1 MKFWF
6 DFLLV
11 ERRLVFCPPIILS
24 ILLLSL
30 LLTACEGPVG
40 PFQGITNLTPSGPN
54 RISRDLANVTIPD
67 LDVRSTTNV
76 TATVSTGGRRANVR
90 SGPGLEYQVLTAA
103 SSGTTFDVVE
113 KNDAGDWWQI
123 CCIEG
128 DGNTDNAEEPSTLA
142 WLADIVVT
150 LEGDLETVPTY
161 DSVFSEDLGATW
173 DVEWQCGSER
183 CEIQSCNATVEA
195 SVNNVVG
202 QQWLQID
209 HAVTWDETCF
219 STDEW
224 VFEVNRFSGIE
235 RKRQDE
241 ENFLYRYWIGPQSE
255 EPNAIYHLDNG
266 RQIAA
271 YCSGPHTVEVEEGDG
286 WSTIY
291 EGEICH
297 DIRTGL
303 LLALSYEKRWLF
315 TGEFEGTTYE
325 REYFGDFEML
335 TQGLN
340 DTSANV
346 LYLDNN

>member
-1 MKFWF
+1 MKVMF
-6 DFLLV
+6 DSLQINPRFT
-11 ERRLVFCPPIILS
+11 
-24 ILLLSL
+24 LSL
-30 LLTACEGPVG
+30 FIALNILIFSMDLVACEGPVG
-40 PFQGITNLTPSGPN
+40 PFQGVTVLAPN
-54 RISRDLANVTIPD
+54 SQDRISRNLSNVVIPD
-67 LDVRSTTNV
+67 LDVRSTVNV
-76 TATVSTGGRRANVR
+76 TATVSTSGRRANVR

-103 SSGTTFDVVE
+103 PPGTIFDVVA
-113 KNDAGDWWQI
+113 KNDAGDWWQV
-123 CCIEG
+123 CCIEREG
-128 DGNTDNAEEPSTLA
+128 DGENADEPSALA

-150 LEGDLETVPTY
+150 LEGDLETIPIY
-161 DSVFSEDLGATW
+161 DSLFNEVLGATW
-173 DVEWQCGSER
+173 DVQWQCGSER

-195 SVNNVVG
+195 TVNNVEG
-202 QQWLQID
+202 QQWLQVD

-224 VFEVNRFSGIE
+224 VFEVNRFSGTE
-235 RKRQDE
+235 RNGQDE

-255 EPNAIYHLDNG
+255 KPNAIYRLDDG

-271 YCSGPHTVEVEEGDG
+271 YCSGAHTVELEEGDS

-291 EGEICH
+291 EGETCH

-335 TQGLN
+335 TQGLV

-346 LYLDNN
+346 LYLDSN